1 MNWILSAFA
10 GFSLGLAS
18 TLLTI
23 RLQRSWSRKDDEVYN
38 LKILDGLVFEIEEA
52 IKRSKSLIEFFDEE
66 EPILS
71 NSRLYVALWESVL
84 QRLART
90 LTDPDILKL
99 LHRIYYRF
107 DLINFNFGMNRPRA
121 SVDFARTHIGEV
133 ENNLT
138 KLKEIIGTY
147 KVNHSLLDIIQRK
160 LVGLKKINI

>member
-1 MNWILSAFA
+1 MDWISAFV

-38 LKILDGLVFEIEEA
+38 LKIIDGLVFEIEEA
-52 IKRSKSLIEFFDEE
+52 IKRSKDLIKLFDEK
-66 EPILS
+66 EPLLS

-90 LTDPDILKL
+90 LINPDILKL

-107 DLINFNFGMNRPRA
+107 DLINFNFEMNRPRA

-133 ENNLT
+133 EKNLT
-138 KLKEIIGTY
+138 RLKEIIGTKG
-147 KVNHSLLDIIQRK
+147 KV
-160 LVGLKKINI
+160 

>member
-1 MNWILSAFA
+1 MVWISAFL

-52 IKRSKSLIEFFDEE
+52 IKRSKSIIKFFDEDE
-66 EPILS
+66 KKPLLS

-90 LTDPDILKL
+90 LTNPDILKL

-107 DLINFNFGMNRPRA
+107 DLINFNFEMNRPDA

-138 KLKEIIGTY
+138 KLKEIIGTKGKG
-147 KVNHSLLDIIQRK
+147 KV
-160 LVGLKKINI
+160 